1 MQYAL
6 VWRSEN
12 LQVLH
17 KSMYSRACTRT
28 LKSHILSVSLA
39 HFDLIS
45 HSHKYFSHI
54 STLLKGNSTVLAVR
68 SAYNPPP

>member
-17 KSMYSRACTRT
+17 ESMYSRACTRT
-28 LKSHILSVSLA
+28 LSVSLA

-45 HSHKYFSHI
+45 HSHKYFSQI
-54 STLLKGNSTVLAVR
+54 STLLKGNSMVLAVT